1 MGEGSSCWGEP
12 CDRGKDESDRLPSSL
27 QRKEMIISRKWLR
40 WMSDDV
46 QWGLARVFP
55 SLQMRKIEQNNK
67 VLDMQT
73 GRLKAD
79 ASENDKL
86 WQCGV
91 LLKMGN
97 YRDSDVS

>member
-1 MGEGSSCWGEP
+1 
-12 CDRGKDESDRLPSSL
+12 
-27 QRKEMIISRKWLR
+27 
-40 WMSDDV
+40 MSDDV
-46 QWGLARVFP
+46 QWGLSRVFP